1 MDPTTTALM
10 VFSSLALGVVAAA
23 VLTIVLY
30 MMRIVFREINDDSAR
45 YSRLRREDYQAQQ
58 LRVALTGL
66 ATIVVIVLITVVL
79 AWIL

>member
-1 MDPTTTALM
+1 MSTSTFELIAL
-10 VFSSLALGVVAAA
+10 SILALGVVAAA

-30 MMRIVFREINDDSAR
+30 MRIVFREINDDSAR

>member
-1 MDPTTTALM
+1 MDPTTTTLI

-30 MMRIVFREINDDSAR
+30 MRIVFREINDDSAR

-66 ATIVVIVLITVVL
+66 ATICLLYTSPSPRD
-79 AWIL
+79 

>member
-1 MDPTTTALM
+1 MDPTTTTLI

-30 MMRIVFREINDDSAR
+30 MRIVFREINDDSAR

-58 LRVALTGL
+58 LCVALTGL

>member
-1 MDPTTTALM
+1 MDPTTTTLI
-10 VFSSLALGVVAAA
+10 VFSSLALGVVASV

-30 MMRIVFREINDDSAR
+30 MRIVFREINDDSAR

>member
-1 MDPTTTALM
+1 MDPTTTTLI

-30 MMRIVFREINDDSAR
+30 MRIVFREINDDSAR

>member
-30 MMRIVFREINDDSAR
+30 MRIVFREINDDSAR

-58 LRVALTGL
+58 LRIALTGL

>member
-1 MDPTTTALM
+1 MSTSTFELIAL
-10 VFSSLALGVVAAA
+10 SILALGVVAAA

-30 MMRIVFREINDDSAR
+30 MRIVFREINDDSAR

-66 ATIVVIVLITVVL
+66 TTIVVIVLITVIL

>member
-1 MDPTTTALM
+1 MSTSTFEIIVL
-10 VFSSLALGVVAAA
+10 SGLALGVVAAA

-30 MMRIVFREINDDSAR
+30 MRIVFREINDDSAR

>member
-1 MDPTTTALM
+1 MDPTTTTLI
-10 VFSSLALGVVAAA
+10 VFSILALGVVAAA

-30 MMRIVFREINDDSAR
+30 MRIVFREINDDSAR

-66 ATIVVIVLITVVL
+66 ATIVVLVLATAVL

>member
-30 MMRIVFREINDDSAR
+30 MRIVFREINDDSAR

>member
-1 MDPTTTALM
+1 MSTSTFEIIVL
-10 VFSSLALGVVAAA
+10 SGLALGVVAAA

-30 MMRIVFREINDDSAR
+30 MRIVFREINDDSAR

-66 ATIVVIVLITVVL
+66 TTIVVIVLITVIL

>member
-1 MDPTTTALM
+1 MDPTTTTLI

-23 VLTIVLY
+23 VLTVVLY
-30 MMRIVFREINDDSAR
+30 MRIVFREINDDSAR

>member
-1 MDPTTTALM
+1 MDPTTTTLI

-30 MMRIVFREINDDSAR
+30 MRIVFREINDDSAR
-45 YSRLRREDYQAQQ
+45 YSRLRHEDYQAQQ

-66 ATIVVIVLITVVL
+66 ATIVVIVLITAVL

>member
-1 MDPTTTALM
+1 MDPTTTTLI

-23 VLTIVLY
+23 VLTVVLY
-30 MMRIVFREINDDSAR
+30 MRIVFREINDDSAR

-66 ATIVVIVLITVVL
+66 STIVVIVLITVVL

>member
-1 MDPTTTALM
+1 MDPTTTTLI
-10 VFSSLALGVVAAA
+10 VFSSLALGVVTAA

-30 MMRIVFREINDDSAR
+30 MRIVFREINDDSAR